1 MSYYKTNDPAVLAAY
16 QSVQAQTAV
25 LRQQAKAFGE
35 RFGGE
40 GLVSFSASGHRFA
53 GVRFLHQQPLDVWT
67 AWDKNGM
74 QRPRR
79 KAKAGIP
86 QDRRDALKALNEDWE
101 ANAPTEQ
108 VSMDPFF
115 QSVGTDWGNVMWS
128 GASWFQRGEWM
139 YFKTSIKLAAEEI
152 LGSEFE
158 AAEKAEA
165 A

>member
-16 QSVQAQTAV
+16 QSLKAQTAV
-25 LRQQAKAFGE
+25 LRQQAKIFGD

-40 GLVSFSASGHRFA
+40 GLVYFSASSRRFA
-53 GVRFLHQQPLDVWT
+53 GVRFLHQQPLDIWT
-67 AWDKNGM
+67 AWDKDGM

-79 KAKAGIP
+79 KAKAGTP
-86 QDRRDALKALNEDWE
+86 QDRRDALKELIAEWE
-101 ANAPTEQ
+101 ANAPTEL
-108 VSMDPFF
+108 VPMDPFF
-115 QSVGTDWGNVMWS
+115 QSVGTDWGNVMFN
-128 GASWFQRGEWM
+128 GASWFQRGEWI
-139 YFKTSIKLAAEEI
+139 YFKTGLKLTAQEI

>member
-1 MSYYKTNDPAVLAAY
+1 MSYFKTNDPAVLAAY
-16 QSVQAQTAV
+16 QSVKAQTAA
-25 LRQQAKAFGE
+25 LKQQAKVFGD

-53 GVRFLHQQPLDVWT
+53 GVRFFHQQPLDIWT
-67 AWDKNGM
+67 TWDNNGM

-79 KAKAGIP
+79 KPKAGTP

-115 QSVGTDWGNVMWS
+115 QSVGTDWGNVMFN
-128 GASWFQRGEWM
+128 GASWFQRGEWI
-139 YFKTSIKLAAEEI
+139 YFKTFIKLSAQEI